1 MKVKQCSPL
10 HWRFPSPSIRERKWP
25 IVNENSAHHYTDS
38 CIPAGV
44 SIFPT
49 PYKTAN
55 HKRVHAHVQ
64 AASWAMDAFGKI
76 QIRIFEPEN
85 PKMDYQTKESALQVD
100 SNS

>member
-1 MKVKQCSPL
+1 MSKSYVYKCAINDESKTVL
-10 HWRFPSPSIRERKWP
+10 TITLRFPSPSIRERKWP

-38 CIPAGV
+38 CIPAGF

-64 AASWAMDAFGKI
+64 AASWAIDAVGKI
-76 QIRIFEPEN
+76 QIPFFF
-85 PKMDYQTKESALQVD
+85 
-100 SNS
+100 